1 MNLIHLLIALLF
13 APPTEVDLA
22 AARARASQALILM
35 QQEKEIEFATE
46 VVEPEPEVID
56 PPEEPAV
63 RSVNIE
69 WEAPVKAE
77 EVVEE
82 TLYLVSENYCGACQ
96 VKAREWARQGI
107 KFTKID
113 VATARAMGQRFS
125 RIPHDFTVR
134 TRKTIGEERP
144 ATAVVDS
151 DTIPLALSLLADHL
165 ESQVESPDKAMKGLL
180 DVDVD
185 APSYLPG
192 LINDLL
198 IGQRY
203 SNPDLGLTAEWNG
216 KRSMTVEKG
225 RLALSPPV
233 NITKTVGIITVK
245 CTLDAVRISEQG
257 QQIDLELG
265 GSPDLTIRLRGYQAT
280 APPSQEFFYREKAYA
295 EWRPDDGK
303 GAWTHESLLSHLRN
317 GSQHK
322 DKAWQSWP
330 LELLTFGQLI
340 AIHDDDHE
348 GKI

>member
-1 MNLIHLLIALLF
+1 MNLICLVALLF

-22 AARARASQALILM
+22 AARARAAQALTLM
-35 QQEKEIEFATE
+35 QQEEEIEFATE
-46 VVEPEPEVID
+46 VIQPEVVD

-63 RSVNIE
+63 RSVSIE
-69 WEAPVKAE
+69 WEAPMKAE
-77 EVVEE
+77 EVVED
-82 TLYLVSENYCGACQ
+82 TLYLVSENYCGACKT
-96 VKAREWARQGI
+96 KARQWRQQGI
-107 KFTKID
+107 KFTTID

-125 RIPHDFTVR
+125 TIPHDFTVR
-134 TRKTIGEERP
+134 TKKIVGEGRP

-151 DTIPLALSLLADHL
+151 DTIPLALHLLADHL

-192 LINDLL
+192 LLNDLL

-203 SNPDLGLTAEWNG
+203 SNPDLGLTAEWSG

-225 RLALSPPV
+225 RLTLSPPV

-245 CTLDAVRISEQG
+245 CTLDAVRIAEQG
-257 QQIDLELG
+257 QEIALELG
-265 GSPDLTIRLRGYQAT
+265 GSPDLTIRLRGYQAA
-280 APPSQEFFYREKAYA
+280 APPSSEFFYREKSTAS
-295 EWRPDDGK
+295 WRPDGGRDN
-303 GAWTHESLLSHLRN
+303 WTHETLLSHLRN

-322 DKAWQSWP
+322 GKAWQSWP